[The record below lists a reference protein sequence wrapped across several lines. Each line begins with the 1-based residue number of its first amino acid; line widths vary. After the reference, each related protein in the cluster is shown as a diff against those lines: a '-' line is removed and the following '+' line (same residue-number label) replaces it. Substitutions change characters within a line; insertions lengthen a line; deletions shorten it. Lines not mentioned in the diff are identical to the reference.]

1 MKFLV
6 FLLMP
11 FSQISLLFKVRSVF
25 TKFIDGRNRNPAF
38 PEQGRFT
45 KKEAQAIC
53 KAVLKESRQLR
64 RTMPK
69 KETFGGKFMV
79 RGAVG
84 LMAIY
89 RGLRNCGIEHA
100 YAIELGGD
108 IGYELYKY
116 SFDPIKRVARLFAR
130 NPSQQM
136 DLIQRLVIKI
146 ALQSPDYA
154 INVCNTPNGS
164 AYDIHLCPMADY
176 VKTFGPE
183 EMEFFQKT
191 GCTFD
196 WPIAEYCV
204 KGGWYNRTT
213 TISHGDE
220 FCDQRWGAST

>member
-1 MKFLV
+1 MKWLV

-11 FSQISLLFKVRSVF
+11 ISQIALLFNVRPVF
-25 TKFIDGRNRNPAF
+25 TKFIAGRNRKPGF
-38 PEQGRFT
+38 PERGRFT

-53 KAVLKESRQLR
+53 KAVLTESRQLR
-64 RTMPK
+64 QTMPK

-89 RGLRNCGIEHA
+89 RGLRNSGIDHA
-100 YAIELGGD
+100 YAVELGGD
-108 IGYELYKY
+108 VGFELYKY
-116 SFDPIKRVARLFAR
+116 NFDPIKRVVRLFAR
-130 NPSQQM
+130 NPSRQM
-136 DLIQRLVIKI
+136 DLIQRLVIEI

-154 INVCNTPNGS
+154 ISVCNPPNGS
-164 AYDIHLCPMADY
+164 AYDIHVCPMADY
-176 VKTFGPE
+176 VKTFGAE
-183 EMEFFQKT
+183 EMDFFQKA

-213 TISHGDE
+213 TVSHGDE
-220 FCDQRWGAST
+220 FCDQRWGSSA